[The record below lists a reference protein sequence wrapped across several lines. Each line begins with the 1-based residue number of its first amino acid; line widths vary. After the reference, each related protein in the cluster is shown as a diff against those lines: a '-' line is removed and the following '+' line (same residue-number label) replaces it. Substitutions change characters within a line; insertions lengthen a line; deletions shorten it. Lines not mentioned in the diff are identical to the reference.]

1 MVPPARPHLNLVEP
15 DQVNRPRPGREQ
27 TQHGPKSRNS
37 PPPPTLLYSGDH
49 QNDGV
54 GAGACGDLVED
65 ILLRFPPDD
74 PASLVRAAL
83 VCKEWCRIVSG
94 PGFRRRFCELHRMA
108 PILGVLCNSVYED
121 GYSISRFFP
130 SSSSWPPQANFGDG
144 QALDARH
151 GRVLFRLHSMYGMP
165 SQERGGRCL
174 SCLFSIL
181 AVGDGTRRCFVPST
195 VPETTWAATE
205 DPSSWYCWKVTV
217 PRCVCR
223 STHRNLTSGVSRP
236 MVLNPQAVASKWW
249 KNQTVRSALAS
260 LLHGRLGRRPN
271 PSRRHPAPP
280 LPQPRRRQR
289 EPSETAWL
297 AGMAAARP

>member
-49 QNDGV
+49 QHDGV

-83 VCKEWCRIVSG
+83 VCKESCRIVSG

-130 SSSSWPPQANFGDG
+130 SSSSSSWPPQANFGDG

-151 GRVLFRLHSMYGMP
+151 GRVLFRQRLIRKACLPDKRVPDKRKQTGPEDVWDAVTGERRALPILPLLDPCSWRWNAAVLCAVHGACDHLGCHGGPFLVVLLEGDSTQMRVQVYSSEPDVWSEPTYGPQPP
-165 SQERGGRCL
+165 SCGIQMVEKPNGSLGPR
-174 SCLFSIL
+174 I
-181 AVGDGTRRCFVPST
+181 APTRATR
-195 VPETTWAATE
+195 AAT
-205 DPSSWYCWKVTV
+205 
-217 PRCVCR
+217 
-223 STHRNLTSGVSRP
+223 
-236 MVLNPQAVASKWW
+236 
-249 KNQTVRSALAS
+249 
-260 LLHGRLGRRPN
+260 
-271 PSRRHPAPP
+271 
-280 LPQPRRRQR
+280 QP
-289 EPSETAWL
+289 
-297 AGMAAARP
+297 